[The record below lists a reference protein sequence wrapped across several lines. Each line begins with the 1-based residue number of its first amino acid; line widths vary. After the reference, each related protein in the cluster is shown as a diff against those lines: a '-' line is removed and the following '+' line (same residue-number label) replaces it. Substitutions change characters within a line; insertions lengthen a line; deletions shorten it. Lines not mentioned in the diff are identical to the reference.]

1 MDEILQMAISNG
13 LWATLFVF
21 LLFYQLKDSAQR
33 EKKYQQTI
41 ESLSENNDELL
52 GIKKEVICVK
62 QTSETNKKNIENIK
76 TEMSSVKKNL
86 SEVKKEVIKTNKL
99 IDKGKLDEKT
109 V

>member
-41 ESLSENNDELL
+41 ENLSQNNDELL
-52 GIKKEVICVK
+52 GIKKDVISVR

-86 SEVKKEVIKTNKL
+86 SEVKKEVIKTNKF
-99 IDKGKLDEKT
+99 IDKEKLDEKP

>member
-41 ESLSENNDELL
+41 ENLSQNNDELL
-52 GIKKEVICVK
+52 GIKKDVISVK

-76 TEMSSVKKNL
+76 SEMSSVKKNL
-86 SEVKKEVIKTNKL
+86 SEVKKEVIKTNKF
-99 IDKGKLDEKT
+99 IDKEKLDEKP